1 MDITTKEA
9 ALAVTKWG
17 EERQTNMFIEE
28 MGEFL
33 TAWNHY
39 RRGRITYSEY
49 VEEIADV
56 YIMTQ
61 QMMIIHKEEFDK
73 AYPRKLAKVRSKLKE
88 VSDKSLQELAE
99 KIEND

>member
-1 MDITTKEA
+1 MNITTEEA

-17 EERQTNMFIEE
+17 EERQTDMMIEE
-28 MGEFL
+28 IGEFL

-39 RRGRITYSEY
+39 KRGRIPYSKY

-61 QMMIIHKEEFDK
+61 QMMIIHEEEFEK
-73 AYPRKLAKVRSKLKE
+73 VYPVKLAKVRRKLKE
-88 VSDKSLQELAE
+88 VKDESLQKLSE
-99 KIEND
+99 KI